1 MKRNTKYTY
10 GLAKGCAM
18 VDETLALLSIYKP
31 DMTKESLAAFVH
43 ESNFLSRCTAQRS
56 QDIVKLVFYPRFMKQ
71 NPQTPFWLRLIR
83 EKGLMLSQ
91 FKQLL
96 FLYCS
101 RENAVVYDYIV
112 NNLNELKRSGTPKLP
127 KNDTLSFIENIVEN
141 GLAEWGEP
149 ARKRNSGY
157 IKSVLMDFD
166 IINNRGE
173 ILPYEIHDFTVLYLM
188 HELHFAGLSDSAI
201 WNHEDWQ
208 LFGLDKY
215 STLDHI
221 LQLNIKGGYI
231 AQSTGD
237 LITISWNYQNMEEF
251 INGTL

>member
-1 MKRNTKYTY
+1 
-10 GLAKGCAM
+10 M
-18 VDETLALLSIYKP
+18 VDETLALLSIYQP
-31 DMTKESLAAFVH
+31 NMTKDSLVNYVH
-43 ESNFLSRCTAQRS
+43 DSNFLGRCTAQRS

-71 NPQTPFWLRLIR
+71 NPQVPVWLRMIR
-83 EKGLMLSQ
+83 EKGLMLSH

-96 FLYCS
+96 LLYCA

-112 NNLNELKRSGTPKLP
+112 NNLNELKQSGAITIP
-127 KNDTLSFIENIVEN
+127 KNDTLSFIENIVSS
-141 GLAEWGEP
+141 GKAEWGEA

-166 IINNRGE
+166 IINSRGE
-173 ILPYEIHDFTVLYLM
+173 ILPYEINDFTFLYLM
-188 HELHFAGLSDSAI
+188 HELHFAGLSDGAL
-201 WNHEDWQ
+201 WNHEDWL

-215 STLDHI
+215 STLEHI
-221 LQLNIKGGYI
+221 MQLNIKGGFI

-237 LITISWNYQNMEEF
+237 LLTISWNYKDMEEF